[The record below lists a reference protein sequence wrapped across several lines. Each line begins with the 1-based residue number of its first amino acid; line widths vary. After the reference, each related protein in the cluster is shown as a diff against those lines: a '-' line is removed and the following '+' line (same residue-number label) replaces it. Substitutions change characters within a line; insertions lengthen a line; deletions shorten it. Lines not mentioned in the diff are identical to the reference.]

1 MFRGR
6 TYSRLGMVTVLA
18 MLVAGLAAPSS
29 SLSASTPRC
38 STSNLRL
45 DFVNEEA
52 ATSHRFWN
60 LALRNVGPT
69 TCHLKGYPG
78 VGLLDVNAKAINDPV
93 VRQTGFKQ
101 RNVVLTPWQ
110 RAYFSFSYAVS
121 GPCIPNFFY
130 AYGIEV
136 FPPNGTQRL
145 VYYRGRFDV
154 CGRSLSQPRVYP
166 VRPKLKQL

>member
-1 MFRGR
+1 MLTGVATLF
-6 TYSRLGMVTVLA
+6 LGLTVPA
-18 MLVAGLAAPSS
+18 SGFGAP
-29 SLSASTPRC
+29 APRC
-38 STSNLRL
+38 STSSLRL
-45 DFVNEEA
+45 DFINQEA

-60 LALRNVGPT
+60 LGLRNVGPA

-78 VGLLDVNAKAINDPV
+78 VGLLDADAKLINDPV

-101 RNVVLTPWQ
+101 PNVVLKPWQ
-110 RAYFSFSYAVS
+110 QAHFSFSYAVS

-136 FPPNGTQRL
+136 FPPDSGLQL

-166 VRPKLKQL
+166 IRPTLNQL